1 MKVIGITGGI
11 ASGKS
16 TVCSY
21 IKDKYQ
27 AYIFDADKEAKK
39 LLQSE
44 LVHEEIQKAF
54 PAIKDLSK
62 KSIADEAFKD
72 KESQKKLNDI
82 VHPMISDIIFERIN
96 QKKSLHKF
104 FLLDAALII
113 ESGIFKTYQKN
124 GAKLILVVA
133 DKDIRLN
140 RAMERGNL
148 SKETIN
154 DRMKLQM
161 QDNLKV
167 RYADFIIENNSEQ
180 SELFNKVDQIM
191 VKIIHE

>member
-39 LLQSE
+39 LIQSE

-54 PAIKDLSK
+54 PGIKDLSK

-72 KESQKKLNDI
+72 QESQKKLNDI
-82 VHPMISDIIFERIN
+82 IHPIIGDIIFERIN
-96 QKKSLHKF
+96 QKNSLHKF
-104 FLLDAALII
+104 FLIDAALIL
-113 ESGIFKTYQKN
+113 S
-124 GAKLILVVA
+124 LIH
-133 DKDIRLN
+133 I
-140 RAMERGNL
+140 
-148 SKETIN
+148 
-154 DRMKLQM
+154 
-161 QDNLKV
+161 
-167 RYADFIIENNSEQ
+167 
-180 SELFNKVDQIM
+180 
-191 VKIIHE
+191 